1 MWPFRKKHPT
11 NNGNKQSQNEPPQ
24 DSSLDQSEG
33 NRSTDDYHK
42 AIGKMSAF
50 FAHEIRNPL
59 TSIIGFTQVLE
70 RDETVK
76 SDPNVSNY
84 ISIIKDEAEKME
96 LLIQELLSLSNTHL
110 HQDNL
115 SIIDVKLSIDKV
127 INLFEMNQSYDH
139 ISFRSQT
146 MEEAYI
152 TGNESRFER
161 VITNMFNNSIES
173 FEGEEG
179 KIEITLANN
188 DDYVYINIFDTGP
201 GIADEHIEQIFFPFY
216 TTKDEGTGIGL
227 PICKAI
233 IETLNGTIEI
243 KNRDNHRG
251 AHVHMTLPTSKH
263 TYYKY

>member
-1 MWPFRKKHPT
+1 MWPFLKKQPT
-11 NNGNKQSQNEPPQ
+11 KNGNTKTQIELNQ
-24 DSSLDQSEG
+24 DKSLDQTEG
-33 NRSTDDYHK
+33 NQSTDDYHK

-84 ISIIKDEAEKME
+84 ISIIKDEALKME

-115 SIIDVKLSIDKV
+115 SIIDVKLSINKV
-127 INLFEMNQSYDH
+127 IHLFEMNHSFDH
-139 ISFRSQT
+139 VSFSSQT
-146 MEEAYI
+146 TDETYI
-152 TGNESRFER
+152 TGNETRFER
-161 VITNMFNNSIES
+161 VLTNMFNNSIEA
-173 FEGEEG
+173 FEDNKG
-179 KIEITLANN
+179 KIDITLTKN
-188 DDYVYINIFDTGP
+188 DDYVNINILDNGP
-201 GIADEHIEQIFFPFY
+201 GIAEEHIDQIFFPFY

-233 IETLNGTIEI
+233 IETLNGTLEIENNQ
-243 KNRDNHRG
+243 KLPG
-251 AHVHMTLPTSKH
+251 THVIMRLPASKH
-263 TYYKY
+263 TYYRN